1 MISFTSEISF
11 LLRQSFIQDL
21 WEGGGI
27 GVYPSPLCMNPVRYQ
42 DVWLNVQKYDF
53 QKMCLG
59 CISLGILP
67 VCIQVE
73 EDEFD
78 ETREEDQ
85 LAATQERED
94 HEMTGSDFSDA
105 ESTQDEEEGEEGAEE
120 ESEGTEAE
128 EEDEETDYL
137 EVSISLL

>member
-1 MISFTSEISF
+1 M
-11 LLRQSFIQDL
+11 
-21 WEGGGI
+21 
-27 GVYPSPLCMNPVRYQ
+27 
-42 DVWLNVQKYDF
+42 QKYDF
-53 QKMCLG
+53 QKLCLG
-59 CISLGILP
+59 CEFYVF
-67 VCIQVE
+67 VCLLQVE

-128 EEDEETDYL
+128 EDEETDYL
-137 EVSISLL
+137 EVSIVSTFRVCAHVRICMILYRQIEMEGKGWRQRWGV